1 MSLQPVLDYLTALEQ
16 NNDRD
21 WYHAHKPQLTEAQ
34 RAFEEFLQEL
44 LLEIRGF
51 DSSIPL
57 LDPRALTFKLNRD
70 TRFSR
75 DKSPYNPAFRAHIAA
90 GGKLPVPVGYYVFL
104 RPGGRSFLGG
114 GLFADMFP
122 AATTLVR
129 DHIAA
134 HGEQWQALLDAPNFS
149 GHFTLGGTA
158 LKKVPQGY
166 DPAHPQAS
174 YLRYKSWY
182 VEYPLEDGALLQKGF
197 VSSAA
202 GIFHHMQ
209 PFNAFL
215 NQALEGFQMPAR
227 P

>member
-70 TRFSR
+70 TRFSH

-134 HGEQWQALLDAPNFS
+134 HGEQWQALLDAPEAWR
-149 GHFTLGGTA
+149 G
-158 LKKVPQGY
+158 Q
-166 DPAHPQAS
+166 
-174 YLRYKSWY
+174 
-182 VEYPLEDGALLQKGF
+182 
-197 VSSAA
+197 
-202 GIFHHMQ
+202 
-209 PFNAFL
+209 
-215 NQALEGFQMPAR
+215 
-227 P
+227 